1 MRAAIIVLCLAPL
14 ALALQ
19 PPSAMA
25 LVHPA
30 GDSPEW
36 RAGSRP
42 DFIRDYIEI
51 ERRRLAI
58 NPQPWEMVW
67 PRAWKALA
75 EGRERPATTVEI
87 HDAIA
92 NAASSARADVMS
104 DVYRWEEEERRERAA
119 CAERV
124 LADPSA
130 AADCEVPCRDGCPA
144 ALTKAEQI
152 AMARQARIAAGR
164 DKAEQLDALEA
175 ASRSRLDW
183 KRSQGEVVD

>member
-1 MRAAIIVLCLAPL
+1 MRAAVIVLCLAPL
-14 ALALQ
+14 LLALQ
-19 PPSAMA
+19 PLSGTA
-25 LVHPA
+25 LAHPPTDA
-30 GDSPEW
+30 PGW
-36 RAGSRP
+36 REGSRP

-51 ERRRLAI
+51 ERRRLAV
-58 NPQPWEMVW
+58 NPQPWELVW

-75 EGRERPATTVEI
+75 EGRERPATTAEI

-92 NAASSARADVMS
+92 TAATSARADVMG
-104 DVYRWEEEERRERAA
+104 DVYRWEEEERRERAD

-124 LADPSA
+124 LANASA

-164 DKAEQLDALEA
+164 EKAGQLDALEA